1 MCFYFTSNQ
10 GWVDAVIC
18 AAGRLAFLCLYYGA
32 EQLLEEVSVGL
43 PHELKRVSV
52 GVWRLWIGVLVD
64 GADWGGVFDE
74 SLWYGGGG

>member
-1 MCFYFTSNQ
+1 MCFYFASNQ

-18 AAGRLAFLCLYYGA
+18 AAGRLAFLCLYDGV
-32 EQLLEEVSVGL
+32 EQLLDEVSVGW

-74 SLWYGGGG
+74 SLWHGGGG